1 MNGLRLSDP
10 SRREMSG
17 YTLTSDQH
25 VVALRRRIAA
35 GEYSVNARNVASS
48 IVCKLSEIDRARR
61 VMDAQ
66 AADVSGAML
75 QADIPAG
82 DQTPRESEPTRRG
95 RERRRPGQEPS
106 SR

>member
-1 MNGLRLSDP
+1 MP

-17 YTLTSDQH
+17 YPLTSDQH
-25 VVALRRRIAA
+25 VVALRRRIAE

-48 IVCKLSEIDRARR
+48 IVRKLSEINRARR
-61 VMDAQ
+61 VMDAK

-75 QADIPAG
+75 QTDIPAG

-95 RERRRPGQEPS
+95 REPRRPGQEPS